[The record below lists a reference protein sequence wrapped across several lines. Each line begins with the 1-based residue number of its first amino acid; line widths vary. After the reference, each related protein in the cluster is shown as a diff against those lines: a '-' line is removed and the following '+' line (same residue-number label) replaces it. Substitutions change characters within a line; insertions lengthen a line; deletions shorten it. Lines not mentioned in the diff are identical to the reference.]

1 MCIITSCRIAPSA
14 VARRP
19 RSRARSRKVHDSAP
33 VRDYQAEFIDFA
45 IRNKVLQFGAFT
57 LKSGRAS
64 PYFFNSGLFND
75 GASIGQLGK
84 FYLRA
89 VEHAGLRFDMLFGP
103 AYKGIPLVTA
113 VAIAYA
119 QELAR
124 PLPYSFNRKEEKD
137 HGEGGVVAGAPLRG
151 AALIIDDVVTAGTSV
166 HYSIDL
172 IQRHG
177 ARPAAV
183 VIALDR
189 QERGRDD
196 AAVSAIEE
204 IKQRYGIPVVPIIT
218 LNDLIE
224 FLQKNPGHS
233 TELAEILRYRS
244 EYGI

>member
-1 MCIITSCRIAPSA
+1 M
-14 VARRP
+14 
-19 RSRARSRKVHDSAP
+19 
-33 VRDYQAEFIDFA
+33 RDYQAEFIDFA
-45 IRNKVLQFGAFT
+45 IRNKVLEFGEFT
-57 LKSGRAS
+57 LKSSRAS

-75 GASIGQLGK
+75 GSSVGQLGT
-84 FYLRA
+84 FYMQA
-89 VEHAGLRFDMLFGP
+89 VEHAGLQFDMLFGP

-119 QELAR
+119 RERAR

-137 HGEGGVVAGAPLRG
+137 HGEGGVVAGAPLHG
-151 AALIIDDVVTAGTSV
+151 AVLIIDDVITAGTSV

-177 ARPAAV
+177 ARAAAV

-189 QERGRDD
+189 QERGLDD

-204 IKQRYGIPVVPIIT
+204 IEQRYGIPVVPIIT
-218 LNDLIE
+218 LDNLVE
-224 FLQKNPGHS
+224 FLQRQPEFSN
-233 TELAEILRYRS
+233 ELEKVTRYRK

>member
-1 MCIITSCRIAPSA
+1 MEDHKAA
-14 VARRP
+14 
-19 RSRARSRKVHDSAP
+19 
-33 VRDYQAEFIDFA
+33 FIDFA
-45 IRNKVLQFGAFT
+45 IRNKVLQFGEFT

-75 GASIGQLGK
+75 GSGIGQLGT
-84 FYLRA
+84 FYMQA
-89 VEHAGLRFDMLFGP
+89 IEHAGLQFDMLFGP

-119 QELAR
+119 REQGR
-124 PLPYSFNRKEEKD
+124 SLPYSFNRKEEKD
-137 HGEGGVVAGAPLRG
+137 HGEGGVVAGAPLQG
-151 AALIIDDVVTAGTSV
+151 AALIIDDVITAGTSV

-172 IQRHG
+172 IRRHG

-196 AAVSAIEE
+196 AELSAIEE
-204 IKQRYGIPVVPIIT
+204 IERRYGIPVVPIVT
-218 LNDLIE
+218 LDNLVE
-224 FLQKNPGHS
+224 FLRKNPVYS
-233 TELAEILRYRS
+233 KELTGILRYRT

>member
-1 MCIITSCRIAPSA
+1 M
-14 VARRP
+14 
-19 RSRARSRKVHDSAP
+19 
-33 VRDYQAEFIDFA
+33 RDYQAEFIDFA
-45 IRNKVLQFGAFT
+45 IRHKVLQFGEFT

-75 GASIGQLGK
+75 GSSIGQLGT

-89 VEHAGLRFDMLFGP
+89 IEHAGLRFDMLFGP

-119 QELAR
+119 QEQAR

-137 HGEGGVVAGAPLRG
+137 HGEGGVVAGAPLQG
-151 AALIIDDVVTAGTSV
+151 SVLIIDDVITAGTSV

-172 IQRHG
+172 IQSHD
-177 ARPAAV
+177 AQPAAV

-189 QERGRDD
+189 QERGRDNAD
-196 AAVSAIEE
+196 RSAIEGIE
-204 IKQRYGIPVVPIIT
+204 RRYGIPVVPIIT
-218 LNDLIE
+218 LDDLIK
-224 FLQKNPGHS
+224 FLQQQPEYSK
-233 TELAEILRYRS
+233 ELEKVTRYRK

>member
-1 MCIITSCRIAPSA
+1 M
-14 VARRP
+14 
-19 RSRARSRKVHDSAP
+19 
-33 VRDYQAEFIDFA
+33 RDYQAEFIDFA

-75 GASIGQLGK
+75 GSSVGQLGT
-84 FYLRA
+84 FYMQA

-119 QELAR
+119 QGQAR

-137 HGEGGVVAGAPLRG
+137 HGEGGVVAGAPLHG
-151 AALIIDDVVTAGTSV
+151 EVLIIDDVITAGTSV

-177 ARPAAV
+177 ARAAAV

-189 QERGRDD
+189 QERGLDD
-196 AAVSAIEE
+196 AAASAIEE
-204 IKQRYGIPVVPIIT
+204 IEQRYGIPVVPIIT
-218 LNDLIE
+218 LDNLVE
-224 FLQKNPGHS
+224 FLQRQPEYS
-233 TELAEILRYRS
+233 EELEKVIRYRK

>member
-1 MCIITSCRIAPSA
+1 M
-14 VARRP
+14 
-19 RSRARSRKVHDSAP
+19 
-33 VRDYQAEFIDFA
+33 RDYQAEFIDFA
-45 IRNKVLQFGAFT
+45 IRHKVLQFGEFT

-75 GASIGQLGK
+75 GSSIRQLGT

-89 VEHAGLRFDMLFGP
+89 IEHAGLQFDMLFGP

-119 QELAR
+119 QERER

-137 HGEGGVVAGAPLRG
+137 HGEGGVVAGAPLHG
-151 AALIIDDVVTAGTSV
+151 AVLIIDDVITAGTSV
-166 HYSIDL
+166 HSSIDL
-172 IQRHG
+172 IQRHD

-196 AAVSAIEE
+196 AEISAIEE
-204 IKQRYGIPVVPIIT
+204 IERRYGIPVVAIVT
-218 LNDLIE
+218 LDDMVE
-224 FLQKNPGHS
+224 FLRKEPGYS
-233 TELAEILRYRS
+233 TQLEEILRYRA

>member
-1 MCIITSCRIAPSA
+1 M
-14 VARRP
+14 
-19 RSRARSRKVHDSAP
+19 
-33 VRDYQAEFIDFA
+33 RDYQAEFIDFA
-45 IRNKVLQFGAFT
+45 IRNKVLQFGEFT

-75 GASIGQLGK
+75 GSSIGQLGT

-89 VEHAGLRFDMLFGP
+89 IEHAGLRFDTLFGP

-119 QELAR
+119 RER
-124 PLPYSFNRKEEKD
+124 SRSLPYSFNRKEEKD
-137 HGEGGVVAGAPLRG
+137 HGEGGVVAGAPLHG
-151 AALIIDDVVTAGTSV
+151 AVLIIDDVITAGTSV

-177 ARPAAV
+177 ARAAAV

-189 QERGRDD
+189 QERGLDD
-196 AAVSAIEE
+196 AAASAIEE
-204 IKQRYGIPVVPIIT
+204 IEQRYGIPVVPIVT
-218 LNDLIE
+218 LDNLVE
-224 FLQKNPGHS
+224 FLQRQPEYS
-233 TELAEILRYRS
+233 EELEKVNRYRQ

>member
-1 MCIITSCRIAPSA
+1 M
-14 VARRP
+14 
-19 RSRARSRKVHDSAP
+19 
-33 VRDYQAEFIDFA
+33 RDYQAEFIDFA
-45 IRNKVLQFGAFT
+45 IRNKVLQFGEFT

-75 GASIGQLGK
+75 GGSIGQLGT

-89 VEHAGLRFDMLFGP
+89 IEHAGLRFDMLFGP

-119 QELAR
+119 QERSR

-137 HGEGGVVAGAPLRG
+137 HGEGGVVAGSPLHG
-151 AALIIDDVVTAGTSV
+151 AVLIIDDVITAGTSV

-172 IQRHG
+172 IQRHD
-177 ARPAAV
+177 ASAAAV

-196 AAVSAIEE
+196 AAASAIEE
-204 IKQRYGIPVVPIIT
+204 IERRYGIPVVSIIT
-218 LNDLIE
+218 LDNLIE
-224 FLQKNPGHS
+224 FLQRQPEYSK
-233 TELAEILRYRS
+233 ELEKVTRYRK

>member
-1 MCIITSCRIAPSA
+1 M
-14 VARRP
+14 
-19 RSRARSRKVHDSAP
+19 
-33 VRDYQAEFIDFA
+33 RDYQAEFIDFA
-45 IRNKVLQFGAFT
+45 IRNKVLQFGEFT

-75 GASIGQLGK
+75 GGSIGQLGT

-89 VEHAGLRFDMLFGP
+89 IEHAGLRFDMLFGP

-119 QELAR
+119 QERSR

-137 HGEGGVVAGAPLRG
+137 HGEGGVVAGAPLHG
-151 AALIIDDVVTAGTSV
+151 AVMIIDDVITAGTSV

-172 IQRHG
+172 IQRHD
-177 ARPAAV
+177 ASAAAV

-196 AAVSAIEE
+196 AAASAIEE
-204 IKQRYGIPVVPIIT
+204 IERRYGIPVVSIIT
-218 LNDLIE
+218 LDNLIE
-224 FLQKNPGHS
+224 FLQRQPEYSK
-233 TELAEILRYRS
+233 ELEKVTRYRK